1 MRLTSFFRLND
12 AHRVFLLE
20 YVFYILFWK
29 SLVYYIIHFLLKASF
44 MIAHYLFFARSQTPF
59 GNAFHD
65 APRRTV
71 YQYGWIEPIGI
82 VSQLYR
88 NAERCVKAFPNG
100 VWEREKV
107 NSFVFAHPTWLLL

>member
-1 MRLTSFFRLND
+1 M
-12 AHRVFLLE
+12 LE
-20 YVFYILFWK
+20 NVGWVGAKRKPTI
-29 SLVYYIIHFLLKASF
+29 
-44 MIAHYLFFARSQTPF
+44 FFARSQTPF

-100 VWEREKV
+100 VWEREKKGPV
-107 NSFVFAHPTWLLL
+107 SSLYPPYAC